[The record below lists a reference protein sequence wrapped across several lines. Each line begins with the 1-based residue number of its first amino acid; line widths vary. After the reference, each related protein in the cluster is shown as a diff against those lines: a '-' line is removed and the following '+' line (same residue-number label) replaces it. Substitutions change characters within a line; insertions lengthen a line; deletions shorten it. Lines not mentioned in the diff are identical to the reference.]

1 MLIVGQNK
9 TTLLDYPGRVAA
21 TIFTGG
27 CNFRCPFCHNGDLVL
42 KPSSLDTF
50 SEEEVLSFLIKRKN
64 VLKGVC
70 ITGGEPALQEDLSDF
85 IKRIKDI
92 GYAVKL
98 DTNGYMPKI
107 LQNLIDDKLLD
118 YVAMDVKNCRA
129 KYGQTVGIENFDIQR
144 IEESIKILADA
155 GINYEFRTTVVKE
168 LHAEEDLVEIGEWI
182 TGCPHYFLQQYQ
194 ENENVIANV
203 LNSTA
208 EAFHG
213 YDKSEMEDMLRT
225 LDKLPGLTGKVSLR
239 GLA

>member
-70 ITGGEPALQEDLSDF
+70 ITGGEPALQEDLPDF

-155 GINYEFRTTVVKE
+155 GAAESYICTLLLKPDAYKKDIPIDYTALEIPNDFIVGFGLDYDELGRNYK
-168 LHAEEDLVEIGEWI
+168 DIYI
-182 TGCPHYFLQQYQ
+182 
-194 ENENVIANV
+194 
-203 LNSTA
+203 
-208 EAFHG
+208 
-213 YDKSEMEDMLRT
+213 
-225 LDKLPGLTGKVSLR
+225 LDK
-239 GLA
+239 